1 MSFRERFFDK
11 LADLVSRNP
20 WIVLGVALLITI
32 GAGAASESL
41 KMETR
46 ILDLVPGDDPSSVEF
61 NDIVRQYSSASQI
74 MVGIEGKSREQM
86 IAFADALE
94 ERAGEAMY
102 TDVDG
107 KKKPYVKRTI
117 VRADLE
123 FIQQHG
129 LMLTKVRDLENLDE
143 LYQDLDMAPLLA
155 AYNDFLEREYI
166 EDSGSVTEREKE
178 DRAIDGIKN
187 MVVWL
192 EGIEQVDKGD
202 QALADEA
209 ERAASLLST
218 GTTYMFSED
227 DSMLLALITPAISL
241 DRMEETV
248 EGVASLREVTHE
260 IQGEI
265 DGLKVRMAGMPVLA
279 LDEMEV
285 GFADMGWSSLISLL
299 LVLALF
305 ILAFRM
311 WTSPLLA
318 MTTLVMGIVWASG
331 FIAITVGR
339 LNLFTLMFAVIL
351 IGLGIDFSIHLAAAF
366 TTARSRG
373 LDPTE
378 ATRAMFRQ
386 AGPGVVTGALT
397 TAAAFVVLGLTGLEA
412 LVELG
417 VVLGAG
423 IILTLL
429 ASLTVLPAML
439 VIHTRVA
446 ERIRGDKA
454 HEPKQVRLALP
465 FLGAMGDAIRRHPWP
480 VAIAFALLTGGAV
493 WLASRARF
501 EADMLEIEPPD
512 MQSVTL
518 HRDIIKRFEL
528 HPDYSIF
535 TTDNLDTTRQ
545 AVTRLKKNRLV
556 GRVDAITEYLPSE
569 KEQQKR
575 KRRIEPIRERMRELL
590 EPEVIVGLPGGPVL
604 GDLPAYLTAE
614 AAPEGQ
620 TKLLLEELDRF
631 QMNVQEIG
639 QLAFTSMKNRL
650 HSTCERLTGGED
662 ERFSRILTL
671 KQRLAERKQLARDM
685 ALYQRA
691 YVPLLAEKIERM
703 GDTSPITL
711 DNLPDDI
718 RDRYLSDE
726 GRNLVTVYSSVDVWK
741 FDKMDLFLS
750 AMRKV
755 SARVTGSVVLLDRLI
770 VMLGNAG
777 LAATLLALGAVFLI
791 LLLDFRSLKFAVIGI
806 VPLLAGFAWMIGSF
820 VLLGFKFDVANV
832 AAIPLILGI
841 GIDDSVHMLHGLRRE
856 GLGGMSGVL
865 RHTGRALVLTSLTTG
880 IAFGSIAFASH
891 RGLAGMGM
899 LLVLGVAAC
908 LITSLGLLPALAR
921 IFLRKEES
929 KTRTEE
935 VSHAS

>member
-1 MSFRERFFDK
+1 MSIRDKAFGK
-11 LADLVSRNP
+11 LAVVVGGSP
-20 WIVLGVALLITI
+20 WIVLGIALLLTVA
-32 GAGAASESL
+32 AGGVSGSL
-41 KMETR
+41 RMETR
-46 ILDLVPGDDPSSVEF
+46 ILDLVPRDDPASIEF

-74 MVGIEGKSREQM
+74 MVGIEGQSREQM
-86 IAFADALE
+86 IAFADALK
-94 ERAGEAMY
+94 ERAGEAVY
-102 TDVDG
+102 TDADG
-107 KKKPYVKRTI
+107 EEQPYVKRTM

-129 LMLTKVRDLENLDE
+129 LMLTKVSDLENLDE
-143 LYQDLDMAPLLA
+143 LYRDLDMAPLLA
-155 AYNDFLEREYI
+155 AFNDFLEREYI
-166 EDSGSVTEREKE
+166 EDTGSVTEREKE

-187 MVVWL
+187 MVAWL

-202 QALADEA
+202 GALADEA
-209 ERAASLLST
+209 ERITSLLST

-227 DSMLLALITPAISL
+227 DSMLLGLITPAISL
-241 DRMEETV
+241 DRMEETI
-248 EGVASLREVTHE
+248 EGVADLRDVIRE
-260 IQGEI
+260 IQRQHE
-265 DGLKVRMAGMPVLA
+265 GLEVRMAGMPVLM

-285 GFADMGWSSLISLL
+285 GFEDMGWSSLVSLV

-305 ILAFRM
+305 ILSFRM

-318 MTTLVMGIVWASG
+318 MSTLVMGIVWASG
-331 FIAITVGR
+331 FIALTIGR
-339 LNLFTLMFAVIL
+339 LNLFTLSFAVIL

-373 LDPTE
+373 LDASE
-378 ATRAMFRQ
+378 ATKEMFRR

-397 TAAAFVVLGLTGLEA
+397 TSAAFLVLGLTGLDA

-423 IILTLL
+423 IALTLL
-429 ASLTVLPAML
+429 ASITALPAML
-439 VIHTRVA
+439 VIHTRIA
-446 ERIRGDKA
+446 ERVRGKKA
-454 HEPKQVRLALP
+454 RAKTVRLALP

-480 VAIAFALLTGGAV
+480 VTIAFALLTGGAV
-493 WLASRARF
+493 WLASRAKF
-501 EADMLEIEPPD
+501 EADMLEIEPPE

-518 HRDIIKRFEL
+518 HRDIIDRFEL

-535 TTDNLDTTRQ
+535 TTDDLGVTRK
-545 AVTRLKKNRLV
+545 AVKRLKKNRLV
-556 GRVDAITEYLPSE
+556 GRVDAITEYLPSA

-575 KRRIEPIRERMRELL
+575 KRRIEPLRERMRELV

-604 GDLPAYLTAE
+604 GDLPAHMTAE
-614 AAPEGQ
+614 TVPADQ
-620 TKLLLEELDRF
+620 TELLLKELDRF

-662 ERFSRILTL
+662 ERFSRILSL
-671 KQRLAERKQLARDM
+671 KQRLAKRAGLARDM
-685 ALYQRA
+685 AAYQRA
-691 YVPLLAEKIERM
+691 YVPLLAEKLERM

-711 DNLPDDI
+711 ESLPDEI
-718 RDRYLSDE
+718 RDRYLSQED
-726 GRNLVTVYSSVDVWK
+726 RNLVTVYSSVDVWK
-741 FDKMDLFLS
+741 FDKMELFLT

-755 SARVTGSVVLLDRLI
+755 SDRVTGSVVLLDRLI

-777 LAATLLALGAVFLI
+777 LAATLLALGAVFVI
-791 LLLDFRSLKFAVIGI
+791 LLIDFRSLRYAI
-806 VPLLAGFAWMIGSF
+806 VGTIPLLAGFAWMMGSF
-820 VLLGFKFDVANV
+820 VLLGWKFDVANV

-841 GIDDSVHMLHGLRRE
+841 GIDDSVHMLHGLKRE
-856 GLGGMSGVL
+856 GLSGMSDVL

-891 RGLAGMGM
+891 RGLAGMGL
-899 LLVLGVAAC
+899 LLVLGVGSC

-921 IFLRKEES
+921 IFFRDDKS

-935 VSHAS
+935 VSDAS